1 MSSLV
6 APGGCILNVHVTL
19 SSSATAATAAAAA
32 AAAAAASVA
41 ASAAATASAAAA
53 AAASAAAAAVYGT
66 LSSAS
71 TTAADGA
78 TCTASVPGAQAT
90 AAACCASVSAT
101 CHLNPTGGLC
111 FADVDRTESCT
122 TAHQGATKV
131 ENPGPFSPS
140 HQVFR
145 TLRTLQSP
153 DTSEV
158 YVVSLRET
166 VGFEPCSTTYNLNPH
181 VRSQNES
188 FYVWDSMDAS
198 YI

>member
-1 MSSLV
+1 MSSPGV
-6 APGGCILNVHVTL
+6 PGGCILNVHVTL
-19 SSSATAATAAAAA
+19 SSSAAAAAA
-32 AAAAAASVA
+32 AAAAVA

-53 AAASAAAAAVYGT
+53 AAAAASAAAAAVYGN

-90 AAACCASVSAT
+90 ADACCASVSAT
-101 CHLNPTGGLC
+101 CHLNPTGG
-111 FADVDRTESCT
+111 FADVDSTESCT